1 MKTIKELSEI
11 LGISKVAL
19 YKKLKTQL
27 KNDLTGH
34 IKKVNNVTYIDDF
47 GTSIISESLRAKTI
61 YSDDIDIKPR
71 QVNSKVN
78 YQVKNKLSNVVV
90 DTNNSQVNSKPNNKV
105 NNEVNGEVNSKFKAE
120 SLSTEISSFEAFN
133 QIITL
138 LNNQLKEKDN
148 QLKEKD
154 IQLKEKDNQ
163 ISISNQQIEKLHNE
177 LSEQNK
183 HIRQQSERFVD
194 LIEQINELQ
203 RNNQVLIAQQNI
215 QHETLES
222 ADTNKSKSIF
232 SRLFRKKQSQT

>member
-1 MKTIKELSEI
+1 MCSKTKTIKELSEI

-27 KNDLTGH
+27 KHELTGH
-34 IKKVNNVTYIDDF
+34 TKKVNNVTYVDDF
-47 GTSIISESLRAKTI
+47 GMAIISDSLKTKTVYPFNSSI
-61 YSDDIDIKPR
+61 EPEQVNSEVNYPVKNMPDISTNNEANH
-71 QVNSKVN
+71 QVNSK
-78 YQVKNKLSNVVV
+78 L
-90 DTNNSQVNSKPNNKV
+90 
-105 NNEVNGEVNSKFKAE
+105 NNEVKNQFK
-120 SLSTEISSFEAFN
+120 TEINSQINSLEAFN
-133 QIITL
+133 HIINTL
-138 LNNQLKEKDN
+138 TNQLNEKDKQLKEKDN

-154 IQLKEKDNQ
+154 NQ
-163 ISISNQQIEKLHNE
+163 ISINNLQIEKLHTE

-222 ADTNKSKSIF
+222 PDTKKSKSIF
-232 SRLFRKKQSQT
+232 SRLFHKKQNQT